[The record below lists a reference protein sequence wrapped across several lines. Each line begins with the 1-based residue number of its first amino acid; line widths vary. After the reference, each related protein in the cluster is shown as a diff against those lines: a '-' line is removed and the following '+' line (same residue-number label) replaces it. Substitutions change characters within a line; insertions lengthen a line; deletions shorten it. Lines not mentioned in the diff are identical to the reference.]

1 MDLTEISEINRART
15 RRWHD
20 GGGEWYA
27 SDWSNS
33 LSGEAGEL
41 VEALID
47 ALGFEG
53 RVGALCNTVK
63 KIRRH
68 ETHVD
73 RIATG
78 KSYNTPPLGELSQ
91 QVQDEIADVF
101 LYLDL
106 LAYHFGLNLE
116 DCIFPKFNRVSEAQG
131 FPERLANDLDELPK
145 VQFLPGSRE
154 AAIALGTTYWTD
166 GQGNVHWLEETKGV

>member
-20 GGGEWYA
+20 GGGVWHA
-27 SDWSNS
+27 SDWSNA

-53 RVGALCNTVK
+53 RVGALCNTIK
-63 KIRRH
+63 KVRRH
-68 ETHVD
+68 ETHVVH
-73 RIATG
+73 ANT
-78 KSYNTPPLGELSQ
+78 YNTPPLGELDQ
-91 QVQDEIADVF
+91 QVKDEIADVF

-131 FPERLANDLDELPK
+131 FPERLADDLDELPAK

-154 AAIALGTTYWTD
+154 AAIALGTTYWRD
-166 GQGNVHWLEETKGV
+166 SQGNTHWLEEIPGV